1 MSIYAELT
9 LNWFLF
15 SSFDVHSYMFS
26 ELWLFD
32 ILSRVK
38 KGLVIRMRICGR
50 ILWKEIT
57 FSLSYNFKFMD
68 KLLKTFWKHL
78 NWYTFQTWLKYTLK
92 STPAKSGPFDCWN
105 SENKPQKLA
114 FKWFLSNSA
123 IYCNSRKTLLFRF
136 LFKEWSL
143 GHVPQTMQ
151 ILVYFWPICESLL
164 CMIVSSFS
172 RCR

>member
-57 FSLSYNFKFMD
+57 FSLSYNFK
-68 KLLKTFWKHL
+68 LLKFGK
-78 NWYTFQTWLKYTLK
+78 QTPEISLQMIFIKF
-92 STPAKSGPFDCWN
+92 GD
-105 SENKPQKLA
+105 
-114 FKWFLSNSA
+114 
-123 IYCNSRKTLLFRF
+123 LL
-136 LFKEWSL
+136 
-143 GHVPQTMQ
+143 
-151 ILVYFWPICESLL
+151 
-164 CMIVSSFS
+164 
-172 RCR
+172 